1 MTLIQA
7 LTSLFII
14 PSCSCSCNVLV
25 VYSGDGLEPGANTHS
40 SIARASR
47 ASAAS
52 VLVGGVCSRVG
63 VSSEVGASVP
73 ACPAVPHSGL
83 SRLYRG
89 TSHLTQISPSG
100 APTSRR
106 PSREASRP
114 TLRLSCRSELG
125 GGAEG
130 CVLGAWWLPRRP
142 LADALADAV
151 TGKRGMVHR
160 RPQDGEASNQ
170 DGGRPKHRDRKIERM
185 DRRPPSA
192 ALFFN
197 TLQTCFSGS
206 K

>member
-1 MTLIQA
+1 MTLKVVFSF
-7 LTSLFII
+7 LTH
-14 PSCSCSCNVLV
+14 SCSCNVLV
-25 VYSGDGLEPGANTHS
+25 VYSGDGLEPGANTLLLHVLLVLQYCLEEF
-40 SIARASR
+40 APGL

-52 VLVGGVCSRVG
+52 
-63 VSSEVGASVP
+63 ASVP

-170 DGGRPKHRDRKIERM
+170 DGGRPKHRARKIERM